1 MFNNKINKRD
11 KVIYVNIIFWHIRMV
26 RTIVLKYLAL
36 TNFLWRLWF
45 DYIPSLVKK
54 ITKNEEY
61 VHFKRSD
68 LRHHLSRMQEFL
80 WKMKSEKLNLSTLA
94 SLVGIIKNWMGP
106 MAGLLGK
113 QYLTFSNFYSAG
125 SICSIQVYL
134 FYELYIWQKWYECN
148 KIRIRNLLTLSCT
161 ENIISDLK
169 V

>member
-1 MFNNKINKRD
+1 M
-11 KVIYVNIIFWHIRMV
+11 
-26 RTIVLKYLAL
+26 KYLAL

-80 WKMKSEKLNLSTLA
+80 WKMKIEKLNLSTLA
-94 SLVGIIKNWMGP
+94 SLVGIWYFSLGIKIWMGP
-106 MAGLLGK
+106 MARLLGK
-113 QYLTFSNFYSAG
+113 QYLTFSNFCSAG

-148 KIRIRNLLTLSCT
+148 KIRIGNLLTLSCT